1 MDPVLAYVTRG
12 VLALVLLVA
21 CAHKLREPR
30 AFVETLRGYEI
41 VPRAL
46 AAWVAIP
53 VVAAE
58 LALGIALLVTDAARV
73 ATLGAVILLL
83 TYAAAISVNLIRGRR
98 DIDCGCSGAAARQ
111 SLSGWL
117 VLRNLCLAAG
127 GLASLAPTSPRAL
140 GAMDLLTI
148 VVGVGVLY
156 TLYAAAN
163 LLLAYAPRTKALLG

>member
-1 MDPVLAYVTRG
+1 MDPVVAYVIRG

-21 CAHKLREPR
+21 CAHKLRAPR
-30 AFVETLRGYEI
+30 AFVDTLRGYEI

-58 LALGIALLVTDAARV
+58 LALGVALLVSDAARI
-73 ATLGAVILLL
+73 ATLGAVTLLL

-117 VLRNLCLAAG
+117 VLRNACLAAA
-127 GLASLAPTSPRAL
+127 GLATLAPTSPRVL
-140 GAMDLLTI
+140 GTMDLLTI
-148 VVGVGVLY
+148 VLGVGVLY
-156 TLYAAAN
+156 ALYAAAN